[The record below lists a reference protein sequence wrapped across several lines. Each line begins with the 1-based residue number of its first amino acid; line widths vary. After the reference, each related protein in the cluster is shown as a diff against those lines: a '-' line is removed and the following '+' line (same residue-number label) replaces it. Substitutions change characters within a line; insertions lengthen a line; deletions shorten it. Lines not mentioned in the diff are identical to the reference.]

1 MSNGTLPP
9 STGFTLPRLVAIETA
24 IASGVTRVSYEGKT
38 VDYQSLDVLLRIR
51 SILQVA
57 LGLAPAGSQ
66 SVLVAHDRGY
76 PAGGSFEDLELYQ
89 GY

>member
-1 MSNGTLPP
+1 MANGTPP
-9 STGFTLPRLVAIETA
+9 ATGYTIERLVAIQKA

-38 VDYQSLDVLLRIR
+38 VDYANLDTLLRIENKM
-51 SILQVA
+51 QVA
-57 LGLAPAGSQ
+57 LGLMPAASAT
-66 SVLVAHDRGY
+66 VLVAHDRGF